1 MKLSAVAGS
10 LSLLLSILTAS
21 AVEYNDFN
29 APFDP
34 TYPNA
39 STVITGIR
47 GSSATYGDVVITGSY
62 ITGSGGVTKP
72 VIYEGTIFGINPT
85 TGWTVLTPTI
95 NGQTITTST
104 LYGPNTG
111 YYDSSLKTNGIR
123 AVGSYKYSAG
133 GTGNHGLMYTR
144 IEGVETWSQFDVPEL
159 LAGAPVLNTIAH
171 SNMGNYVVGNYDV
184 QLDTGHA
191 FIYNIS
197 AGTFAKFTPVV
208 AESVTAYGI
217 WYNPSGTYTIA
228 GGFSNLNGG
237 TLDGGYIVD
246 YNPGAS
252 PGQEYTNFTAFE
264 YANDPASKIS
274 HFDGIVATADGY
286 NLTGDHVTATPGE
299 QLGFFASVK
308 RNQDGTFGTMEWTSI
323 NVPGATVTSGNTVYG
338 DTTLGVYVANG
349 VTSSYTATIPEP
361 SSVALLAVTGLGV
374 VLFFRRRQA
383 AAL

>member
-1 MKLSAVAGS
+1 MKLFSAAAG
-10 LSLLLSILTAS
+10 LTLLTIATGM
-21 AVEYNDFN
+21 AVEYSDFN
-29 APFDP
+29 APPNED
-34 TYPNA
+34 YPNG

-47 GSSATYGDVVITGSY
+47 GSDNSGGVVITGSY
-62 ITGSGGVTKP
+62 VTGVNGETKP
-72 VIYEGTIFGINPT
+72 VIYEGTLSNNNP
-85 TGWTVLTPTI
+85 TGWTILNPTI
-95 NGQTITTST
+95 SGQSISTST
-104 LYGPNTG
+104 LYGPNT
-111 YYDSSLKTNGIR
+111 YHYDNSLQPGGIR
-123 AVGSYKYSAG
+123 AVGSYKYDG
-133 GTGNHGLMYTR
+133 GGEGNHGLMYTR
-144 IEGVETWSQFDVPEL
+144 INGVSTWSQFDVPES

-217 WYNPSGTYTIA
+217 WNNPDGTYTIA

-246 YNPGAS
+246 YNPSAS
-252 PGQEYTNFTAFE
+252 LGQQYTNFTAFE

-286 NLTGDHVTATPGE
+286 NLTGDHITATPGE

-323 NVPGATVTSGNTVYG
+323 NVPGADVTSGNTVYG
-338 DTTLGVYVANG
+338 NTTLGVYVDGG
-349 VTSSYTATIPEP
+349 VTSSYIATVPEP
-361 SSVALLAVTGLGV
+361 SAYALIIAGLGAL
-374 VLFFRRRQA
+374 LFFRRRRA